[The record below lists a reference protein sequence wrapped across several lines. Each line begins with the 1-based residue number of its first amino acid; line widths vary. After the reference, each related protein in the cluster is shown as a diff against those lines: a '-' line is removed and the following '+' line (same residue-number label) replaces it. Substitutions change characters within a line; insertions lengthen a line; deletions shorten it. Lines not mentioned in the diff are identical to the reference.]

1 MTCDSCQKKNA
12 SIYLTQLVDGKMQ
25 KVNLCEQC
33 AEEKGVT
40 DPTGFAL
47 ADLLKG
53 TGTESDAPSAVMSDD
68 GDQCSQCGFTQSDF
82 KKTGRFG
89 CSHCYEVFHAG
100 LDHLLEAMHRHS
112 EHRGKKPLH
121 FIDTRSAK
129 RKTEAVLADITELK
143 ELLNEAITV
152 EDYEEAARLR
162 DSISQLKKAAAKG
175 HANEGADSHTETEA
189 PAS

>member
-1 MTCDSCQKKNA
+1 
-12 SIYLTQLVDGKMQ
+12 MQ

-53 TGTESDAPSAVMSDD
+53 AGTESINPSAVMGDD
-68 GDQCSQCGFTQSDF
+68 GEKCEACGFTQSDF

-89 CSHCYEVFHAG
+89 CSQCYQVFHSG
-100 LDHLLEAMHRHS
+100 LDNLLQAMHRHS
-112 EHRGKKPLH
+112 EHRGKKPAH
-121 FIDTRSAK
+121 FVDTRSAQS
-129 RKTEAVLADITELK
+129 RVEQAREEIIELNA
-143 ELLNEAITV
+143 LLDEAIRV

-162 DSISQLKKAAAKG
+162 DSITQLQKLEVSG
-175 HANEGADSHTETEA
+175 EA
-189 PAS
+189 EEACSESA

>member
-40 DPTGFAL
+40 DPAGFAL

-53 TGTESDAPSAVMSDD
+53 TGTQSLSPSAVMNDD

-89 CSHCYEVFHAG
+89 CSHCYQVFHSG

-112 EHRGKKPLH
+112 EHRGKIPIH
-121 FIDTRSAK
+121 FVDTRSTTIK
-129 RKTEAVLADITELK
+129 SEAVLADISELN

-152 EDYEEAARLR
+152 EDYEKAARLR
-162 DSISQLKKAAAKG
+162 DSISQLKKTATEV
-175 HANEGADSHTETEA
+175 NADEITETEA
-189 PAS
+189 PTG